1 MKFPEKISKITVLG
15 GGSWGTAMAI
25 LLAEKGLPVTI
36 WEYLSE
42 NVLLLQ
48 KDREN
53 KKYLSGIKIPQ
64 NVQITDNL
72 EEALK
77 NSEIVLVVLPS
88 HTVRSHMQKI
98 ARMKIDPY
106 AFVILSKGLEND
118 TFFRMSEVV
127 KDCLGKEYSERI
139 ITLSGPSHAE
149 EVSRQFPTTV
159 VVAGSNQELL
169 EYIQKVFSN
178 DYFRIYTNPDQIGV
192 ELGSSMKNIIAIACG
207 ISDGLGYGDNTKAG
221 IITRGLA
228 EISRFVIAQ
237 GAKPATFMGLSGLGD
252 LVVTCTSRHS
262 RNRKLGELIGQG
274 NTLSQALEKMI
285 MIAEG
290 VKTSKSAFELSQ
302 KNKIDMPITSEVY
315 KVLYENQSP
324 LDAVNNLLKRKQKSE
339 IGG

>member
-15 GGSWGTAMAI
+15 GGSWGTAMAV

-36 WEYLSE
+36 WEYLRE

-53 KKYLSGIKIPQ
+53 KKYLPGINIPQ
-64 NVQITDNL
+64 NIQITDDL
-72 EEALK
+72 EDALK
-77 NSEIVLVVLPS
+77 NAEIVLIVLPS
-88 HTVRSHMQKI
+88 HTIRSQMRKI
-98 ARMKIDPY
+98 ALMNIDPY

-127 KDCLGKEYSERI
+127 KDCMGKEYGKKI
-139 ITLSGPSHAE
+139 ITLYGPSHAE
-149 EVSRQFPTTV
+149 EVSRKFPTAV
-159 VVAGSNQELL
+159 VVAGEDQNIMEN
-169 EYIQKVFSN
+169 IQQVFSN

-192 ELGSSMKNIIAIACG
+192 ELGGSLKNIIAIACG

-252 LVVTCTSRHS
+252 LVVTCTSKHS
-262 RNRKLGELIGQG
+262 RNRRLGELIGKG
-274 NTLSQALEKMI
+274 NTLTQALEKMI

-290 VKTSKSAFELSQ
+290 VKTTKSAFGLSQ

-315 KVLYENQSP
+315 KVLYEDQSP

>member
-15 GGSWGTAMAI
+15 GGSWGTTMAI

-36 WEYLSE
+36 WEYLHE
-42 NVLLLQ
+42 NVLMIQ

-53 KKYLSGIKIPQ
+53 KKYLPGIKIPQ
-64 NVQITDNL
+64 SVQITDDL

-77 NSEIVLVVLPS
+77 NSEIILVVLPS
-88 HTVRSHMQKI
+88 HTVRSHMKKI
-98 ARMKIDPY
+98 ALMKINPY

-127 KDCLGKEYSERI
+127 KDCLGKEYSEKI

-149 EVSRQFPTTV
+149 EVSRKFPTAV
-159 VVAGSNQELL
+159 VIAGSGQELL
-169 EYIQKVFSN
+169 ENIQQVFSN
-178 DYFRIYTNPDQIGV
+178 DYFRIYTNSDQIGV
-192 ELGSSMKNIIAIACG
+192 ELGAALKNIIAIACG
-207 ISDGLGYGDNTKAG
+207 ISDGLGYGDNTRAG

-228 EISRFVIAQ
+228 EISRFLAAQ
-237 GAKPATFMGLSGLGD
+237 GAVPSTFMGLSGLGD

-285 MIAEG
+285 MVAEG
-290 VKTSKSAFELSQ
+290 VKTAKSAFALSQ
-302 KNKIDMPITSEVY
+302 KNKIEMPITSEVY

-324 LDAVNNLLKRKQKSE
+324 LAAVNNLLKRKQKSE

>member
-15 GGSWGTAMAI
+15 GGSWGTAMAV
-25 LLAEKGLPVTI
+25 LLAEKGLPVTL
-36 WEYLSE
+36 WEYLRE

-53 KKYLSGIKIPQ
+53 KKYLPGIKIPQ
-64 NVQITDNL
+64 SVQITDNL
-72 EEALK
+72 DEAMK

-88 HTVRSHMQKI
+88 HTIRSHMQKI

-127 KDCLGKEYSERI
+127 KDCLGEGYGRKI

-149 EVSRQFPTTV
+149 EVSLKFPTAV
-159 VVAGSNQELL
+159 VIAGEDKYIL
-169 EYIQKVFSN
+169 ENIQQVFGN

-192 ELGSSMKNIIAIACG
+192 ELGAALKNIIAIACG
-207 ISDGLGYGDNTKAG
+207 ISDGLGYGDNTRAG

-228 EISRFVIAQ
+228 EISRFMAAR
-237 GAKPATFMGLSGLGD
+237 GAAPYTFMGLSGLGD

-262 RNRKLGELIGQG
+262 RNRRLGELIGQG
-274 NTLSQALEKMI
+274 NTLSQALDKMI

-290 VKTSKSAFELSQ
+290 VKTAKSAFDLSQ
-302 KNKIDMPITSEVY
+302 KNKIDMPITTEVY
-315 KVLYENQSP
+315 KVLFENQSP
-324 LDAVNNLLKRKQKSE
+324 FDAVNNLLKRKQKSE